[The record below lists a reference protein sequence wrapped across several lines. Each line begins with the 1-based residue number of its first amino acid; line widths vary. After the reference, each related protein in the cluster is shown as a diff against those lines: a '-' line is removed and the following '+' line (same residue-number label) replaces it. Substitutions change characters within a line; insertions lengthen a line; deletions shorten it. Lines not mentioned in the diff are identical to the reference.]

1 MISPHFPSQLK
12 LSIKV
17 EILSQGSVKTINN
30 QDRDS
35 TGLNEIERWKILWNI
50 SLSSHLG
57 KHSSQGLSMRHILL
71 SWLILKNHHG
81 GGFCVFFGGAQYGLM
96 LFCKKNV
103 F

>member
-35 TGLNEIERWKILWNI
+35 TGLNEIER
-50 SLSSHLG
+50 
-57 KHSSQGLSMRHILL
+57 
-71 SWLILKNHHG
+71 
-81 GGFCVFFGGAQYGLM
+81 
-96 LFCKKNV
+96 
-103 F
+103 